1 MTNKLDIA
9 IEAYSQLNCKEVISR
24 EASGTLPEDKF
35 ERIKNKLESCG
46 LLSNSRPDSFKVEFT
61 LPSDK
66 DAFFALDIEELLT
79 ATSRKINPP
88 KEFYLAAENYRHNE
102 IDEKTPTLVKH
113 YLVASKLAKEL
124 LKLSDY
130 SAPEI
135 PKAVFLHGEKLELSL
150 AYNLNDLSH
159 PLNIEPFVSEFINAE
174 IHKDQKITIV
184 KSVLIEMLRNS
195 EIDRFSISELIKR
208 FPEFIDRINSN
219 YQLYVSE
226 FSFEK
231 IKIQI
236 EHEKFEFTT
245 KLNSVFSGIQN
256 QLLAIPVALV
266 LIGGQMQKSEELT
279 LKNLSIWLGSIVFA
293 LLMSLLIRNQKSTL
307 NAIKLEVD
315 SQWSNIKD
323 KHRLVSDM
331 LSKHYLD
338 LNDRFQTQI
347 TFLTLIS
354 IVVSIS
360 VTGSTMLLL
369 YNSSK
374 LHLCSDVAVSG
385 IVGGLTYIL
394 LCLTFKKVK
403 ER

>member
-1 MTNKLDIA
+1 MMNKLDIA
-9 IEAYSQLNCKEVISR
+9 IEAYSQLADESVISR
-24 EASGTLPEDKF
+24 QASGTLSEENF
-35 ERIKNKLESCG
+35 ERLKNNLESCQ
-46 LLSNSRPDSFKVEFT
+46 LLTNYRTDSFKVEFT

-66 DAFFALDIEELLT
+66 DAFFAQNLDDLLK

-88 KEFYLAAENYRHNE
+88 EEFYIADQHYHHKELN
-102 IDEKTPTLVKH
+102 EKTPKNIKQYLETAKLV
-113 YLVASKLAKEL
+113 KEL

-130 SAPEI
+130 AAPEI
-135 PKAVFLHGEKLELSL
+135 PKAVFLHGEKLELNL
-150 AYNLNDLSH
+150 DYNLSDLTH
-159 PLNIEPFVSEFINAE
+159 PLDTEPFITQFINAE

-184 KSVLIEMLRNS
+184 KSVLIEMLKDS
-195 EIDRFSISELIKR
+195 EIDRFSISSLIKR
-208 FPEFIDRINSN
+208 FPEFIERINSN

-231 IKIQI
+231 IKTQI

-245 KLNSVFSGIQN
+245 KLNSTFSGIQN

-266 LIGGQMQKSEELT
+266 LIGGQMQKTDALT
-279 LKNLSIWLGSIVFA
+279 LKNLSIWLGSVVFA

-323 KHRLVSDM
+323 KHRLVSDR

-338 LNDRFQTQI
+338 LHDRFNTQI
-347 TFLTLIS
+347 IFLTLIS
-354 IVVSIS
+354 LVVSASI
-360 VTGSTMLLL
+360 VGSTTLLL

-374 LHLCSDVAVSG
+374 LNLFFDVFISG
-385 IVGGLTYIL
+385 TLGGLIYIL
-394 LCLTFKKVK
+394 LCLTFTKLKS
-403 ER
+403 R